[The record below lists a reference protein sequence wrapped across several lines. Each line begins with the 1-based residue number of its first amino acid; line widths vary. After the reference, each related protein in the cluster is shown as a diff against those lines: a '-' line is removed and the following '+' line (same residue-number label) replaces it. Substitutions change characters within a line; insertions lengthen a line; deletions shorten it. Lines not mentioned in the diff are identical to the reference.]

1 MISQD
6 TIERILSVTN
16 VEEVVGDFVTLRKR
30 GANLLGLCPFHNEK
44 SPSFT
49 VSPAKGIYKC
59 FGCGKAGNS
68 VNFIME
74 VEGFSYPEALKY
86 LAQKYNIEIEETQ
99 SRPEEVQHKTDRE
112 SLYILLGAAQKHFT
126 ENLQTEEGKSVA
138 VPYLKERKLN
148 QKTVDEFALGWSLSA
163 RDGFSG
169 WALKNGFTKEYLVRS
184 GMSVETQDGNLIDRF
199 RERAMFPIHN
209 LSGKVVGFGG
219 RILRN
224 NAKEAKYINSPET
237 EIYNKSRI
245 LYGLFQAKKAIRQHD
260 LCIVVEGYMDVLSM
274 YQAGVEHVVASSGTS
289 LTEDQL
295 RQIKRFTD
303 NVILL
308 FDGDAAGQKAAL
320 RGINIALEQGLNP
333 RVVSLPA
340 EHDPDTFAKA
350 FDAEEIANYIKENAQ
365 DFVQFRASFI
375 KEEERND
382 PFFQSKIA
390 KEMLESVL
398 LLPDTLKRAFYIKE
412 IEKILGLSEKVL
424 YEETKRLQVDKFK
437 QENKPHE
444 VNISVPPPES
454 SQKQIEITQHNAV
467 LAQEKQVIKTLLL
480 YGDKPYD
487 ETQNICRYMVQEL
500 EGIEWEI
507 KDCERIYNMFVE
519 AICVEDELFSL
530 AKVLNVEAPEDQNFI
545 SHLILN
551 PHEIS
556 ENWLRVIGRSIVT
569 PDQNYLPEIKSAVS
583 NFKLRKVQRMLAQNE
598 KDIKNAKTDDEVNE
612 LLTVHM
618 HLIDMKKQL
627 AAEIGAVIIS

>member
-6 TIERILSVTN
+6 TIERILSVSN
-16 VEEVVGDFVTLRKR
+16 VEEVVGDFVTLKKR

-68 VNFIME
+68 VNFVME

-99 SRPEEVQHKTDRE
+99 SRPEEIQHKTDRE
-112 SLYILLGAAQKHFT
+112 SLYILLSAAQKHFT

-148 QKTVDEFALGWSLSA
+148 QKTIDEFQLGWSLSSW
-163 RDGFSG
+163 DGFSS
-169 WALKNGFTKEYLVRS
+169 WALKNGFTKEYLLRS
-184 GMSVETQDGNLIDRF
+184 GMAVERQDGSLIDRF
-199 RERAMFPIHN
+199 HERAMFPIHN

-274 YQAGVEHVVASSGTS
+274 YQAGVEQVVASSGTS

-333 RVVSLPA
+333 RVVSLPT

-350 FDAEEIANYIKENAQ
+350 FDAEEIANYIKENAK

-375 KEEERND
+375 KEEEKND
-382 PFFQSKIA
+382 PHFQSRIA

-444 VNISVPPPES
+444 VNISAPPAEP
-454 SQKQIEITQHNAV
+454 QKNIEITTNSGV
-467 LAQEKQVIKTLLL
+467 LAQEKQIVKTLLL
-480 YGDKPYD
+480 YGDKPYN
-487 ETQNICRYMVQEL
+487 EEINICRYMVQEL

-530 AKVLNVEAPEDQNFI
+530 AKVLNVEAPEDQTFI
-545 SHLILN
+545 SNLILT
-551 PHEIS
+551 PHQIS
-556 ENWLRVIGRSIVT
+556 ENWKRSLGREIVT
-569 PDQNYLPEIKSAVS
+569 PEQNYLPEAQSAIL
-583 NFKLRKVQRMLAQNE
+583 NFKLRKVQRLLVQNE
-598 KDIKNAKTDDEVNE
+598 KDMKAAKTDEEINE
-612 LLTVHM
+612 LLAVHM
-618 HLIDMKKQL
+618 HLLEMKKQL

>member
-1 MISQD
+1 MISQE

-16 VEEVVGDFVTLRKR
+16 VEEVVGDFVTLKKR

-68 VNFIME
+68 VNFVME

-86 LAQKYNIEIEETQ
+86 LANKYNIEIEETQ
-99 SRPEEVQHKTDRE
+99 SRPEEIQHKTDRE
-112 SLYILLGAAQKHFT
+112 SLYILLSAAQKHFT

-148 QKTVDEFALGWSLSA
+148 QKTIDEFQLGWSLSA
-163 RDGFSG
+163 WDGFSN
-169 WALKNGFTKEYLVRS
+169 WALKNGFTKEYLLRS
-184 GMSVETQDGNLIDRF
+184 GMAVERQDGSLIDRF
-199 RERAMFPIHN
+199 HERAMFPIHN

-350 FDAEEIANYIKENAQ
+350 YDAEEISEYIKNNAK

-375 KEEERND
+375 KEEEKND

-444 VNISVPPPES
+444 VNISTPPVET
-454 SQKQIEITQHNAV
+454 QKQIEITTNNGV
-467 LAQEKQVIKTLLL
+467 LAQEKQIIKTLLL

-487 ETQNICRYMVQEL
+487 EEKNICRYMVQEL

-530 AKVLNVEAPEDQNFI
+530 AKVLNMESTEDQNLI
-545 SHLILN
+545 SNLIIN
-551 PHEIS
+551 KYDIS
-556 ENWLRVIGRSIVT
+556 DNWKRSLGREVVT
-569 PDQNYLPEIKSAVS
+569 PEQNYLGEIKSAIL
-583 NFKLRKVQRMLAQNE
+583 NFKLRKIQRLLAQNE
-598 KDIKNAKTDDEVNE
+598 KDIKAAKTDDEVNE
-612 LLTVHM
+612 LLAVHM